1 MSRHERTSQE
11 IAAIA
16 GRRLHDP
23 DPEVRAMAA
32 SLLTQAADRP
42 RAPVINVLPPVISV
56 PTPLGVLKL

>member
-1 MSRHERTSQE
+1 MSRNEHTSRE

-42 RAPVINVLPPVISV
+42 RPPASV
-56 PTPLGVLKL
+56 PTSRDVLKL

>member
-1 MSRHERTSQE
+1 MSRNERTSPE

-32 SLLTQAADRP
+32 SLLTQAADRARTP
-42 RAPVINVLPPVISV
+42 AAV
-56 PTPLGVLKL
+56 PTPPGVLKL